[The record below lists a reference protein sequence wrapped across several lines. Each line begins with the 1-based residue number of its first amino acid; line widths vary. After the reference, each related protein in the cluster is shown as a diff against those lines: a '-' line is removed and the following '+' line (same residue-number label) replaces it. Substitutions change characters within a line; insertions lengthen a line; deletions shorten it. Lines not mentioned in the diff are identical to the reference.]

1 MLKPVNLYSNQPVKV
16 GNSIPPKKEVK
27 DSLTTIVVTTI
38 LKVVIYNIFQPLLI
52 LAYTLAKKGLIF
64 TLKALW
70 KGYLFVGSKVF
81 RNMLVCHLITIT
93 FLSVCGYAGYN
104 HIQLD
109 WTSKTVSQTVQ
120 KNQELER
127 KIGDL
132 EARQNSNLEALKAI
146 EVPAPTETRL
156 AQADAPVVITGPM
169 AKWQSHLEY
178 IKPKMG
184 EEDYKKVVAGFRQNQ
199 EEFGFYTKSTCH
211 PYLMAALHY
220 RETGYRL
227 TNASNGQGMYQIYS
241 SAVRYPANSPVTNAT
256 DQTNVACDFIKAKA
270 TAYCSAVGTARTL
283 TT

>member
-1 MLKPVNLYSNQPVKV
+1 MPPNHYHLSKCVWLCWLQPY
-16 GNSIPPKKEVK
+16 P
-27 DSLTTIVVTTI
+27 T
-38 LKVVIYNIFQPLLI
+38 
-52 LAYTLAKKGLIF
+52 
-64 TLKALW
+64 
-70 KGYLFVGSKVF
+70 
-81 RNMLVCHLITIT
+81 H
-93 FLSVCGYAGYN
+93 
-104 HIQLD
+104 

-199 EEFGFYTKSTCH
+199 EEFGF
-211 PYLMAALHY
+211 
-220 RETGYRL
+220 
-227 TNASNGQGMYQIYS
+227 
-241 SAVRYPANSPVTNAT
+241 
-256 DQTNVACDFIKAKA
+256 
-270 TAYCSAVGTARTL
+270 
-283 TT
+283 